1 MKFWTIRQWQAHIL
15 VAALAAL
22 AIQGMVFI
30 GVLILGAPI
39 ERFDNPTFHLA
50 AAVSIVL
57 IALLVRTMAHAA
69 FRHAASRGFLR
80 DASHAPGMEWMS
92 HDCPHRVLV
101 SLHCLLRAET
111 RRCTRRIRRPSRCA
125 PLFRPEVL
133 TSLRHH
139 LHRHYVRAWPRAG
152 RHSTYENAVLAGSVE

>member
-1 MKFWTIRQWQAHIL
+1 
-15 VAALAAL
+15 
-22 AIQGMVFI
+22 MVFI

-80 DASHAPGMEWMS
+80 DASHAPGIEWMS

-101 SLHCLLRAET
+101 SLHCLLCEPKLDDAHG
-111 RRCTRRIRRPSRCA
+111 A
-125 PLFRPEVL
+125 F
-133 TSLRHH
+133 
-139 LHRHYVRAWPRAG
+139 AG
-152 RHSTYENAVLAGSVE
+152 RHDAPHYSDPKF

>member
-1 MKFWTIRQWQAHIL
+1 MPVAVWTAGVAHVKFWTIRQWQAHIL

-57 IALLVRTMAHAA
+57 IALLVRAMSHAA

-80 DASHAPGMEWMS
+80 DARNVHGMGWIS

-101 SLHCLLRAET
+101 TLHCLLCEPKLDDAHG
-111 RRCTRRIRRPSRCA
+111 A
-125 PLFRPEVL
+125 F
-133 TSLRHH
+133 
-139 LHRHYVRAWPRAG
+139 AG
-152 RHSTYENAVLAGSVE
+152 RHDAPRYSDPKF